1 MDAIWFSSAH
11 CAGTGNEFWHVFMPC
26 LSLRPTYTPPFL
38 SILALQPHR
47 NEGIATTFQ
56 PERVTRRALR
66 QPETPQHLASWP
78 CSRTRW
84 RKYSR
89 TRKGAQLISRISNG
103 WNFTLIHFLTQH
115 QRFSVL
121 MQTASCFHLLASC
134 FSLIVFRFSLLGL
147 CSSLSS
153 LASRSLVRAWCSV
166 LGASSLTTVLILARN
181 S

>member
-1 MDAIWFSSAH
+1 ML
-11 CAGTGNEFWHVFMPC
+11 C
-26 LSLRPTYTPPFL
+26 LSLRPTYTPPYL
-38 SILALQPHR
+38 SILALRPHR

-56 PERVTRRALR
+56 PERVTGRALR

-89 TRKGAQLISRISNG
+89 TRAGAQLISRISNG

-121 MQTASCFHLLASC
+121 MQTASCFLLLASC
-134 FSLIVFRFSLLGL
+134 FLLLASCFLLLIDRFSLLGL